1 MPQVMTTDCTVT
13 IYAPT
18 GKQFLFEAKEI
29 ATGLLS
35 VETQKD
41 MGQAVGS
48 FTLTFDG
55 RRDSEGRRWDE
66 RLPRRSLV
74 FITMRRNMQGEGPER
89 DPTVMIGL
97 TDLHAVQ
104 ESYSEATPRRR
115 VVIRG
120 REIACVIVDVMLW
133 FHAQLAANPRYGT
146 LTMQSQDKGELQMS
160 IIANPAL
167 VQGGLDPKAILRLV
181 LDTYLFVGGES
192 PAPDSGVA
200 PKDMPLPQAPLI
212 SIDLPGLPLSKLL
225 VPQYDAWT
233 TFDDV
238 TVPVAHFPARVGSL
252 WNYLHLFIDR
262 YFQEFFTRI
271 EGGECRLYFRGKPF
285 LHDIVTT
292 GTRFKSSGGPAD
304 RKHEPTLDTLAL
316 DPADIVS
323 QSFARDTSQ
332 VYNVFSVIPRGFTDY
347 FHSANLRHK
356 IMVQVVDEPQ
366 HPSFVGRYGV
376 RLLEDQSP
384 YLSFLAP
391 DTPQGAAPVAAQPKS
406 LTPAPAGAS
415 QWADRANQ
423 IAAAHGIP
431 ADQRPWFVA
440 LIHQESSFNPN
451 AVHQNSNGT
460 RDEGIAQ
467 FHTPYPNGVTL
478 TNPFDPEQSL
488 NAAAQ
493 YWNII
498 RATPGIGNDP
508 RLIVAGYNAG
518 PGTVVAAKGVPPQ
531 AQQHVAGVTSHVPQ
545 YQGYA
550 GTPAAPL
557 PPAPTTTQTPPP
569 ASGQAPESMLDTIK
583 TAERWAAILRA
594 WYDMGGELFA
604 GTITVRGDSRY
615 NVGHRLLSSDAQGA
629 WEAYIEGVSHAYDVR
644 TGQFLSTLRI
654 TRGWRL
660 SAATTQQ
667 LWEEGKTKI
676 EKVEG
681 GPPTLDP
688 ETGQPVSGELQGP
701 GTGEVEVIVHEDPN
715 VPRQ

>member
-1 MPQVMTTDCTVT
+1 MLQVATTDCTVT
-13 IYAPT
+13 IYAPSGT
-18 GKQFLFEAKEI
+18 QFLFEAKEV

-41 MGQAVGS
+41 MSQAVGS

-66 RLPRRSLV
+66 RIPRRSLV
-74 FITMRRNMQGEGPER
+74 FITMRRSVQGEGPER

-104 ESYSEATPRRR
+104 ESYSEAAPRRR
-115 VVIRG
+115 VVLRG

-133 FHAQLAANPRYGT
+133 YHAQLAANPRYGT
-146 LTMQSQDKGELQMS
+146 LTTQSQDATGFRMS
-160 IIANPAL
+160 IVANPAL
-167 VQGGLDPKAILRLV
+167 IQGGLAPIQILRTI
-181 LDTYLFVGGES
+181 LDLYLFRGGDA
-192 PAPDSGVA
+192 PPPDSGVA
-200 PKDMPLPQAPLI
+200 PTDMPLPQAPLL
-212 SIDLPGLPLSKLL
+212 SIDLPGLPLAKLL

-233 TFDDV
+233 TFDEV
-238 TVPVAHFPARVGSL
+238 TVPAAHFPARVGSL

-262 YFQEFFTRI
+262 NFQEFFTRI
-271 EGGECRLYFRGKPF
+271 EGGECRIFFRGKPF

-304 RKHEPTLDTLAL
+304 REHEPTLDTLAL

-323 QSFARDTSQ
+323 QSVARDTSQ
-332 VYNVFSVIPRGFTDY
+332 VYNVFSVIPRGFTDG
-347 FHSANLRHK
+347 FQTPNLRHR
-356 IMVQVVDEPQ
+356 IMPQVVDEPT

-376 RLLEDQSP
+376 RLLEAQSM
-384 YLSFLAP
+384 YLSFVAP
-391 DTPQGAAPVAAQPKS
+391 ETPQGPTTPAAQPQA
-406 LTPAPAGAS
+406 LYRVPAGAS

-423 IAAAHGIP
+423 IAQAHGIP

-508 RLIVAGYNAG
+508 RLIVAAYNAG
-518 PGTVVAAKGVPPQ
+518 PGTVVAAKGVPPR
-531 AQQHVAGVTSHVPQ
+531 AQQHVAGVTTHVPR

-557 PPAPTTTQTPPP
+557 PPTPAATQTPPP
-569 ASGQAPESMLDTIK
+569 ASGEIPASMLDVIK

-594 WYDMGGELFA
+594 WYDMGGEFFA

-615 NVGHRLLSSDAQGA
+615 TIGHRLLCSDAQGD
-629 WEAYIEGVSHAYDVR
+629 WEAYIEGVQHAYDAR
-644 TGQFLSTLRI
+644 TGHYLTTLRI
-654 TRGWRL
+654 TRGWYL
-660 SAATTQQ
+660 SASVTQQ
-667 LWEEGKTKI
+667 IWQEGQT
-676 EKVEG
+676 KVERVTG

-688 ETGQPVSGELQGP
+688 ATGEPVSGPMQGP
-701 GTGEVEVIVHEDPN
+701 GFGDVEVIIHGEEP
-715 VPRQ
+715 